1 MTSLTSGTTA
11 NAIRRRIQE
20 LRVAQGLSEA
30 ALGARVGLAEEC
42 LRGVEQ
48 GQRVP
53 TLDDL
58 QRIADGLGVQI
69 QDLVRRGG

>member
-20 LRVAQGLSEA
+20 LRLAQGLDED
-30 ALGARVGLAEEC
+30 ALSARAGLAAER

-48 GQRVP
+48 GERTP
-53 TLDDL
+53 GLDDL
-58 QRIADGLGVQI
+58 QRIAAALGVQI
-69 QDLVRRGG
+69 QDLVRRGD

>member
-30 ALGARVGLAEEC
+30 ALGARAGLAEER

-53 TLDDL
+53 TLEDL
-58 QRIADGLGVQI
+58 QRIAAGLGVQI
-69 QDLVRRGG
+69 QDLVRRGD